1 MERIILGRL
10 LFLENLSRGLIK
22 VYKQISNYL
31 VFGQKEPF
39 IELVFIVEKVRQ
51 IIWKYLKRFT
61 PANLGIN
68 EGIKN
73 RLAIFGAFRKRIFH

>member
-51 IIWKYLKRFT
+51 II
-61 PANLGIN
+61 
-68 EGIKN
+68 
-73 RLAIFGAFRKRIFH
+73 